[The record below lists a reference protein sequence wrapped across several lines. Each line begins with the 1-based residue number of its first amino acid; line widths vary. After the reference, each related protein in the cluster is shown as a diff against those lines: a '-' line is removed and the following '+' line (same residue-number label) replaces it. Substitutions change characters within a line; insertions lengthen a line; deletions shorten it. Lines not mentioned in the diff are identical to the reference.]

1 MDFKSQQDKFDDIKW
16 YDSIL
21 AGYDRCGSYD
31 FCNVCDKSEENP
43 CARAA
48 YRAQNP
54 ETETPVLQ
62 KTPVCACAP
71 VQEEL
76 CCATGSGDVRPSLTP
91 LAVIRLKKK
100 KVE

>member
-31 FCNVCDKSEENP
+31 FCGSCDKSEENP

-54 ETETPVLQ
+54 EELVCERAPVEEEL
-62 KTPVCACAP
+62 CACADNGKR
-71 VQEEL
+71 
-76 CCATGSGDVRPSLTP
+76 ASLTP
-91 LAVIRLKKK
+91 LVVIRLKKK